1 MKYELKK
8 YLCLIAMSV
17 LMTVHAQTIN
27 RYGTTTANFLEI
39 GVGSSGTAMGDAYV
53 AVASDV
59 SSIYWNPAG
68 LSNVSKSSALFM
80 IQPWLVDIDM
90 LFAGGA
96 MVIPRV
102 GVIGL
107 GITHL
112 DYGEMDVTNLQYQD
126 GTGERFGASDVAAAL
141 TFSRKIVS
149 WFSFGSSMKYISS
162 NIWHSSASAFAVDL
176 GVLVNTNFF
185 SFTGQ
190 DKDGMNIGMSISN
203 YGTRMKYDGI
213 DNYQPI
219 DISEFE
225 EGNYG
230 DVAGQFRTSEWELP
244 LIFRIG
250 FALKPIVTNSVNL
263 TVAADALH
271 PNNNAESINIGASL
285 DYKIPGFGKVS
296 LRTGMK
302 NGMNGLTKND
312 EDLGFTFGAGVEM
325 FYLGNKSLVID
336 YTYKTMG
343 IFGNIQ
349 VYTVGVSF

>member
-1 MKYELKK
+1 MRNFLATRVTILF
-8 YLCLIAMSV
+8 LCFLSI
-17 LMTVHAQTIN
+17 TQGQTIN

-39 GVGSSGTAMGDAYV
+39 GVGSEANAMGEAYV
-53 AVASDV
+53 AVADDV

-68 LSNVSKSSALFM
+68 LSSLKKSSAFFM
-80 IQPWLVDIDM
+80 IQPWFVDIDM

-96 MVIPRV
+96 VVIPKV

-112 DYGEMDVTNLQYQD
+112 DYGEMEVTNLEYQD
-126 GTGERFGASDVAAAL
+126 GTGEMFQASDLAAAL

-149 WFSFGSSMKYISS
+149 WFSFGSSLKYINS

-176 GVLVNTNFF
+176 GVLVNTSFF
-185 SFTGQ
+185 SFTGKN
-190 DKDGMNIGMSISN
+190 KDGMNIGMSISN

-213 DNYQPI
+213 DSYQPI

-225 EGNYG
+225 GGNYG

-250 FALKPIVTNSVNL
+250 IALKPIVTNAMNL
-263 TVAADALH
+263 TLSADALH

-285 DYKIPGFGKVS
+285 DNKIPGFGEVS
-296 LRTGMK
+296 LRGGLK
-302 NGMNGLTKND
+302 SGMNNLTTDNKD
-312 EDLGFTFGAGVEM
+312 FGFATGAGVKLY
-325 FYLGNKSLVID
+325 FLNNKALTID

-343 IFGNIQ
+343 ILGNIQ
-349 VYTVGVSF
+349 AYSIGVSF

>member
-1 MKYELKK
+1 MIYIFTKYFLV
-8 YLCLIAMSV
+8 MSIFCAAF
-17 LMTVHAQTIN
+17 LNGQTIN

-39 GVGSSGTAMGDAYV
+39 GVGSRATSMGDAYV
-53 AVASDV
+53 AVANDV

-68 LSNVSKSSALFM
+68 LSNVSRSSGLFS

-90 LFAGGA
+90 MFAGGA
-96 MVIPRV
+96 LVVPSV

-107 GITHL
+107 GITHV

-126 GTGERFGASDVAAAL
+126 GTGERFKASDVAATF

-149 WFSFGSSMKYISS
+149 WFSFGASTKYISS
-162 NIWHSSASAFAVDL
+162 KIWHSSASAFAVDL

-185 SFTGQ
+185 SFTGK

-219 DISEFE
+219 DISEYE
-225 EGNYG
+225 DGNYG

-250 FALKPIVTNSVNL
+250 FSIKPLVTNLMNL
-263 TVAADALH
+263 TLSADALH
-271 PNNNAESINIGASL
+271 PNNNAESLNIGAAL
-285 DYKIPGFGKVS
+285 DNKIPGFGVVS
-296 LRTGMK
+296 LTMGAK
-302 NGMNGLTKND
+302 SGMNGLTEDDND
-312 EDLGFTFGAGVEM
+312 IGFTFGAGTKLL
-325 FYLGNKSLVID
+325 YLGNKSISVN

-343 IFGNIQ
+343 ILGNVQ
-349 VYTVGVSF
+349 VYTIGVSF

>member
-1 MKYELKK
+1 MNIKSTQF
-8 YLCLIAMSV
+8 IFV
-17 LMTVHAQTIN
+17 IFIGTVIGLNAQTIN

-39 GVGSSGTAMGDAYV
+39 GVGSGATAMGDAYV
-53 AVASDV
+53 AVANDV

-68 LSNVSKSSALFM
+68 LSSVTNSSALFM

-96 MVIPRV
+96 MVVPNI

-112 DYGEMDVTNLQYQD
+112 DYGEMDVTNLDYQN
-126 GTGERFGASDVAAAL
+126 GTGERFGASDLAATF

-149 WFSFGSSMKYISS
+149 WFSFGASMKYINS

-176 GVLVNTNFF
+176 GVLVNTSFF
-185 SFTGQ
+185 SFTGKE
-190 DKDGMNIGMSISN
+190 KDGMNIGMSISN

-219 DISEFE
+219 DISEYE

-250 FALKPIVTNSVNL
+250 FAIKPIVTNSINL
-263 TVAADALH
+263 ILAADALH
-271 PNNNAESINIGASL
+271 PNNNAESVNVGASL

-296 LRTGMK
+296 LRQGMK
-302 NGMNGLTKND
+302 NGMNSLTKDNN
-312 EDLGFTFGAGVEM
+312 DLGFTFGAGVEM
-325 FYLGNKSLVID
+325 LYLGNKSLAID

-349 VYTVGVSF
+349 IYTVGVSF